1 MAGGHRGWTAAE
13 VAVECS
19 GIKPALRAHDSAPCA
34 PLLHSDGLLPLDGRG
49 FHLRRRSGRCIRG
62 GRLGIIPAR
71 KRASPLRVP
80 APNLA
85 APGPQSPPLTK
96 RLLVLG
102 STGSIGT
109 QTLDL
114 VRTATEDAPLQVA
127 GLAAAS
133 SWETVLEQVR
143 EHRPAMVSMADPA
156 AAAELQ
162 RAVGEG
168 VEVFS
173 GEAGLLEM
181 IARADFDV
189 AIHGIVG
196 AAGLRPSAA
205 VLERGKTLGLAN
217 KESMVIAGELLFQ
230 LAERHGAEIVP
241 VDSEHSAVFQC
252 LRGERLDR
260 VRRVHLTAS
269 GGPFRTRSL
278 DEIRSAT
285 PEEALAH
292 PNWDMGP
299 RVTIGSATLMN
310 KALEVIELHH
320 LFRLPA
326 EQIHVVVHA
335 QSIVHSMVEFRDG
348 SVMAQLGPPDMRGPI
363 HYAIHHPDRGAADL
377 EGFSF
382 ERFAQLTFEEPDLQR
397 FPALGLGFRVI
408 EDGGSAGAVLN
419 AADEIAVEAFLER
432 RITLAQLV
440 EVSTAALDA
449 RPASEGSSS
458 LDQLL
463 SADGW
468 ARQFAREHIEGLC
481 AEADTTKTT

>member
-1 MAGGHRGWTAAE
+1 M
-13 VAVECS
+13 
-19 GIKPALRAHDSAPCA
+19 
-34 PLLHSDGLLPLDGRG
+34 
-49 FHLRRRSGRCIRG
+49 
-62 GRLGIIPAR
+62 
-71 KRASPLRVP
+71 
-80 APNLA
+80 
-85 APGPQSPPLTK
+85 TK

-114 VRTATEDAPLQVA
+114 AASAPPEAPLEVV

-133 SWETVLEQVR
+133 SWQTVLEQVR
-143 EHRPAMVSMADPA
+143 EHRPPLVSMADPEA
-156 AAAELQ
+156 AAKL
-162 RAVGEG
+162 RAALGPE
-168 VEVFS
+168 VEVLV

-217 KESMVIAGELLFQ
+217 KESMVIAGDLLFQ

-252 LRGERLDR
+252 LRGERLDE

-269 GGPFRTRSL
+269 GGPFRTRTL
-278 DEIRSAT
+278 EEIHGAT

-326 EQIHVVVHA
+326 EKIHVVVHA
-335 QSIVHSMVEFRDG
+335 QSIVHSMVEFTDG

-363 HYAIHHPDRGAADL
+363 HYAIHHPERGTADL

-408 EDGGSAGAVLN
+408 QDGGTAGAVLN

-432 RITLAQLV
+432 RISLAQLV
-440 EVSTAALDA
+440 EVSAAALDA
-449 RPASEGSSS
+449 RPASQGASS

-463 SADGW
+463 DADDW
-468 ARQFAREHIEGLC
+468 ARDFARDYIASLC
-481 AEADTTKTT
+481 AEATTTKTP

>member
-1 MAGGHRGWTAAE
+1 M
-13 VAVECS
+13 
-19 GIKPALRAHDSAPCA
+19 
-34 PLLHSDGLLPLDGRG
+34 
-49 FHLRRRSGRCIRG
+49 
-62 GRLGIIPAR
+62 
-71 KRASPLRVP
+71 
-80 APNLA
+80 
-85 APGPQSPPLTK
+85 TK

-114 VRTATEDAPLQVA
+114 VGSAPADAPLEVV
-127 GLAAAS
+127 GLAASS
-133 SWETVLEQVR
+133 SWEVVLEQVR
-143 EHRPAMVSMADPA
+143 AFRPALVSMADPVA
-156 AAAELQ
+156 AARLREA
-162 RAVGEG
+162 AGPG
-168 VEVFS
+168 VEVLE
-173 GEAGLLEM
+173 GEEGVLEL
-181 IARADFDV
+181 IRRADFDV

-196 AAGLRPSAA
+196 AAGLRPSVA

-217 KESMVIAGELLFQ
+217 KESLVIAGGLLTRV
-230 LAERHGAEIVP
+230 ASEHGAEIVP

-252 LRGERLDR
+252 LRGEALAR

-278 DEIRSAT
+278 EDIQRAT

-326 EQIHVVVHA
+326 DQIHVVVHA
-335 QSIVHSMVEFRDG
+335 QSIVHSMVEFTDG

-382 ERFAQLTFEEPDLQR
+382 ERFAQLTFEAPDLER

-408 EDGGSAGAVLN
+408 ADGGTAGAVLN

-432 RITLAQLV
+432 RITLSQLV
-440 EVSTAALDA
+440 EVSAAALDA
-449 RPASEGSSS
+449 RTAGEAPLD

-463 SADGW
+463 AADRW
-468 ARQFAREHIEGLC
+468 ARRFASDHIARL
-481 AEADTTKTT
+481 EAGAAPPSNS

>member
-1 MAGGHRGWTAAE
+1 M
-13 VAVECS
+13 
-19 GIKPALRAHDSAPCA
+19 
-34 PLLHSDGLLPLDGRG
+34 
-49 FHLRRRSGRCIRG
+49 
-62 GRLGIIPAR
+62 
-71 KRASPLRVP
+71 
-80 APNLA
+80 
-85 APGPQSPPLTK
+85 TK

-114 VRTATEDAPLQVA
+114 AASAPPEAPLEVV

-133 SWETVLEQVR
+133 SWQTVLEQVR
-143 EHRPAMVSMADPA
+143 KYRPSLVSMADPEA
-156 AAAELQ
+156 AAKL
-162 RAVGEG
+162 RAALGPE
-168 VEVFS
+168 VEVLV
-173 GEAGLLEM
+173 GEAGLLDM
-181 IARADFDV
+181 IAHADFDV

-217 KESMVIAGELLFQ
+217 KESMVIAGDLLFQ

-252 LRGERLDR
+252 LRGERLDE

-269 GGPFRTRSL
+269 GGPFRTRTL
-278 DEIRSAT
+278 EEIHGAT

-326 EQIHVVVHA
+326 EKIHVVVHA
-335 QSIVHSMVEFRDG
+335 QSIVHSMVEFTDG

-363 HYAIHHPDRGAADL
+363 HYAIHHPERGTADL

-408 EDGGSAGAVLN
+408 QDGGTAGAVLN

-432 RITLAQLV
+432 RISLAQLV
-440 EVSTAALDA
+440 EVSAAALDA
-449 RPASEGSSS
+449 RPASQGASS

-463 SADGW
+463 DADDW
-468 ARQFAREHIEGLC
+468 ARDFARDYIASLC
-481 AEADTTKTT
+481 AEATTTKTP

>member
-1 MAGGHRGWTAAE
+1 M
-13 VAVECS
+13 
-19 GIKPALRAHDSAPCA
+19 
-34 PLLHSDGLLPLDGRG
+34 
-49 FHLRRRSGRCIRG
+49 
-62 GRLGIIPAR
+62 
-71 KRASPLRVP
+71 
-80 APNLA
+80 
-85 APGPQSPPLTK
+85 TK

-114 VRTATEDAPLQVA
+114 VRSANAEAPLQVV

-133 SWETVLEQVR
+133 SWETVLEQAR
-143 EHRPAMVSMADPA
+143 EHRPAFVSMADPA
-156 AAAELQ
+156 AGAKLQ
-162 RAVGEG
+162 EALGPGCEVLCGET
-168 VEVFS
+168 
-173 GEAGLLEM
+173 GLLEM
-181 IARADFDV
+181 IARAEFDV

-217 KESMVIAGELLFQ
+217 KESMVIAGDLLFQ
-230 LAERHGAEIVP
+230 LAERHGAEIIP

-269 GGPFRTRSL
+269 GGPFRKRSL
-278 DEIRSAT
+278 EEIQSAT

-335 QSIVHSMVEFRDG
+335 QSIVHSMVEFTDG

-363 HYAIHHPDRGAADL
+363 HYAIHHPDRGHADL

-382 ERFAQLTFEEPDLQR
+382 ERFAELTFEEPDLQR

-408 EDGGSAGAVLN
+408 EDGGTAGAVLN

-432 RITLAQLV
+432 RISLAQLV

-449 RPASEGSSS
+449 RPASDGAST

-463 SADGW
+463 AADGW
-468 ARQFAREHIEGLC
+468 AREFARQHIQSLG
-481 AEADTTKTT
+481 AEPATTKTP

>member
-1 MAGGHRGWTAAE
+1 M
-13 VAVECS
+13 
-19 GIKPALRAHDSAPCA
+19 
-34 PLLHSDGLLPLDGRG
+34 
-49 FHLRRRSGRCIRG
+49 
-62 GRLGIIPAR
+62 
-71 KRASPLRVP
+71 
-80 APNLA
+80 
-85 APGPQSPPLTK
+85 TK

-114 VRTATEDAPLQVA
+114 VQSASTDAPLQVV
-127 GLAAAS
+127 GLAASS
-133 SWETVLEQVR
+133 SWETVLGQVER
-143 EHRPAMVSMADPA
+143 FKPSLVSMADPVA
-156 AAAELQ
+156 AARLREA
-162 RAVGEG
+162 AGPD
-168 VEVFS
+168 VEVLE

-181 IARADFDV
+181 IGRADFDV

-196 AAGLRPSAA
+196 AAGLRPSIA
-205 VLERGKTLGLAN
+205 VLERGRTLGLAN
-217 KESMVIAGELLFQ
+217 KESMVIAGDLLTQ
-230 LAERHGAEIVP
+230 VARENGGEIVP

-269 GGPFRTRSL
+269 GGPFRTRPL
-278 DEIRSAT
+278 EEIRSAT

-320 LFRLPA
+320 LFQLPPA
-326 EQIHVVVHA
+326 QIHVVVHA
-335 QSIVHSMVEFRDG
+335 QSIVHSMVEFTDG

-363 HYAIHHPDRGAADL
+363 HYAIHHPDRGTAPL

-382 ERFAQLTFEEPDLQR
+382 ERFAQLTFEEPDLER

-408 EDGGSAGAVLN
+408 ADGGTAGAVLN

-432 RITLAQLV
+432 RISLSQLV
-440 EVSTAALDA
+440 EVSAAALDA
-449 RPASEGSSS
+449 RPASGAPLD
-458 LDQLL
+458 LDQLFA
-463 SADGW
+463 ADQW
-468 ARQFAREHIEGLC
+468 ARQFATDHIARL
-481 AEADTTKTT
+481 EAGAAPP

>member
-1 MAGGHRGWTAAE
+1 M
-13 VAVECS
+13 
-19 GIKPALRAHDSAPCA
+19 
-34 PLLHSDGLLPLDGRG
+34 
-49 FHLRRRSGRCIRG
+49 
-62 GRLGIIPAR
+62 
-71 KRASPLRVP
+71 
-80 APNLA
+80 
-85 APGPQSPPLTK
+85 TK

-114 VRTATEDAPLQVA
+114 AASAPPEAPLEVV

-133 SWETVLEQVR
+133 SWQTVLEQVR
-143 EHRPAMVSMADPA
+143 EYRPSLVSMADPEA
-156 AAAELQ
+156 AAKL
-162 RAVGEG
+162 RAALGPE
-168 VEVFS
+168 VEVLV
-173 GEAGLLEM
+173 GEAGLLDM
-181 IARADFDV
+181 IAHADFDV

-217 KESMVIAGELLFQ
+217 KESMVIAGDLLFQ

-252 LRGERLDR
+252 LRGERLDE

-269 GGPFRTRSL
+269 GGPFRTRTL
-278 DEIRSAT
+278 EEIHGAT

-326 EQIHVVVHA
+326 EKIHVVVHA
-335 QSIVHSMVEFRDG
+335 QSIVHSMVEFTDG

-363 HYAIHHPDRGAADL
+363 HYAIHHPERGTADL

-408 EDGGSAGAVLN
+408 QDGGTAGAVLN

-432 RITLAQLV
+432 RISLAQLV
-440 EVSTAALDA
+440 EVSAAALDA
-449 RPASEGSSS
+449 RPASQGASS

-463 SADGW
+463 DADDW
-468 ARQFAREHIEGLC
+468 ARDFARDYIASLC
-481 AEADTTKTT
+481 AEATTTKTP